1 MNLKELNQIYYIDRE
16 IEKDER
22 ELKELRASV
31 ISLTQKISDMP
42 RATNVNVKDKTAEYI
57 SRILDLE
64 KMIEL
69 NLERKQIEKKR
80 IMAFIESIDDSRI
93 RLIFHYRFIKN
104 LHWVEVAKLVS
115 PYETADS
122 ARMVVKRFLKSR
134 SFCSERS

>member
-42 RATNVNVKDKTAEYI
+42 RATNVKDKTAEYI

-104 LHWVEVAKLVS
+104 LHWVEVARLISPHETDVS
-115 PYETADS
+115 VRVACHRY
-122 ARMVVKRFLKSR
+122 LKT
-134 SFCSERS
+134 CNACNTCM

>member
-31 ISLTQKISDMP
+31 ISLTQEISDTP
-42 RATNVNVKDKTAEYI
+42 RATNVKDKTAEYI

>member
-1 MNLKELNQIYYIDRE
+1 MNLKELNQLYYIDRE

-31 ISLTQKISDMP
+31 NSLTQEISDMP
-42 RATNVNVKDKTAEYI
+42 RSPNSKDKMSDYI
-57 SRILDLE
+57 SRIVDLE

-122 ARMVVKRFLKSR
+122 ARMATKRYLKTC
-134 SFCSERS
+134 SFCSVSS

>member
-31 ISLTQKISDMP
+31 ISLTQEISDMP
-42 RATNVNVKDKTAEYI
+42 RATNVKDKTAEYI

-80 IMAFIESIDDSRI
+80 IMTFIESIDDSRI

>member
-31 ISLTQKISDMP
+31 ISLTQEISDMP
-42 RATNVNVKDKTAEYI
+42 RATNVKDKTAEYI

-93 RLIFHYRFIKN
+93 RLIFHYRFIKK
-104 LHWVEVAKLVS
+104 LHWVEVARLISPHETDVS
-115 PYETADS
+115 VRVACHRY
-122 ARMVVKRFLKSR
+122 LKT
-134 SFCSERS
+134 CNACNTCM

>member
-31 ISLTQKISDMP
+31 ISLTQEISDMP
-42 RATNVNVKDKTAEYI
+42 KTTNAKDKTDEYI

-64 KMIEL
+64 KTIEL

-122 ARMVVKRFLKSR
+122 ARMVVKTFLKSR

>member
-31 ISLTQKISDMP
+31 ISLTQEISDMP
-42 RATNVNVKDKTAEYI
+42 RATNVKDKTAEYI

-104 LHWVEVAKLVS
+104 LHWVEVARLISPHETDVS
-115 PYETADS
+115 VRVACHRY
-122 ARMVVKRFLKSR
+122 LKT
-134 SFCSERS
+134 CNACNTCM

>member
-31 ISLTQKISDMP
+31 ISLTQEISDTP
-42 RATNVNVKDKTAEYI
+42 RATNVKDKTAEYI

-80 IMAFIESIDDSRI
+80 IMAFIESIYDSRI

-122 ARMVVKRFLKSR
+122 AKKTCYRYLKT
-134 SFCSERS
+134 CPKCPAVM

>member
-16 IEKDER
+16 IEKDEHK
-22 ELKELRASV
+22 LKELRASV
-31 ISLTQKISDMP
+31 ISLTQEISDMP
-42 RATNVNVKDKTAEYI
+42 KTTNAKDKTAEYI

-64 KMIEL
+64 KTIEL

-80 IMAFIESIDDSRI
+80 IMVFIESIDDSRI

-104 LHWVEVAKLVS
+104 LHWVEVAANVS

-122 ARMVVKRFLKSR
+122 AKKACYRYLKS
-134 SFCSERS
+134 CPECPCQV